1 MKIVF
6 FDGECNLCNG
16 FVDWLV
22 RTDKAGKMKIASLQG
37 ETAKELGIA
46 GQSSGLNTVVY
57 LRDGV
62 RFERS
67 TAVLEIL
74 RDLGGAWKL
83 ASIFFILPRF
93 LRDAIYALIA
103 RNRYRL
109 FGRRD
114 TCRLPTPEERQ
125 RFLP

>member
-1 MKIVF
+1 MKIMF